1 MQPEENGS
9 AELLCKQ
16 LSDEDSTE
24 VVSYATEGGLFQ
36 NVNFSTVICGP
47 GSINQAHK
55 PNEYIEISQI
65 QAAELFMLKLVNH
78 LAPHIS

>member
-1 MQPEENGS
+1 MRPEENGA

-16 LSDEDSTE
+16 LSGQDSTE

-36 NVNFSTVICGP
+36 NVNFSAVICGP

-55 PNEYIEISQI
+55 PNEYIEISEV
-65 QAAELFMLKLVNH
+65 QAAELFMHKLIDR
-78 LAPHIS
+78 LA